1 MNTGES
7 IFGLM
12 VFLVAGG
19 GLRLYLERRSQPPA
33 SVESRFDVA
42 ALGSLAHRLVLGGQD
57 VRSAAVSVADSVAS
71 PAAGTITEQDHQ
83 RLTYLIADHVYQL
96 QTK

>member
-1 MNTGES
+1 MSTGES
-7 IFGLM
+7 IFGLV
-12 VFLVAGG
+12 VFLLAGG
-19 GLRLYLERRSQPPA
+19 GLRLYLARRSQPPA

-42 ALGSLAHRLVLGGQD
+42 ALGSLAPRLVLGGED
-57 VRSAAVSVADSVAS
+57 VRSAAATVADSVAR
-71 PAAGTITEQDHQ
+71 PAAGTITEQDRR

>member
-1 MNTGES
+1 MSTGES
-7 IFGLM
+7 IFGLV
-12 VFLVAGG
+12 VFLLAGG

-42 ALGSLAHRLVLGGQD
+42 ALGSLAHRLVLSGQD
-57 VRSAAVSVADSVAS
+57 VRSAAASVANSVAN
-71 PAAGTITEQDHQ
+71 PASGTITEQDHQ

-96 QTK
+96 QAK